1 MAPPVSHFNAF
12 IWGQNVEGCLGLG
25 DAVPVREYVRHIT
38 RLNTG
43 ESGWTQIACG
53 LSHTVG
59 LSPNGEVFT
68 WAVVLMESLVMV
80 MKEVEMYRRK

>member
-1 MAPPVSHFNAF
+1 MAPPVSHAKVFVRGRNSF
-12 IWGQNVEGCLGLG
+12 GCLGLG
-25 DAVPVREYVRHIT
+25 DAVPNGEYVRHIT